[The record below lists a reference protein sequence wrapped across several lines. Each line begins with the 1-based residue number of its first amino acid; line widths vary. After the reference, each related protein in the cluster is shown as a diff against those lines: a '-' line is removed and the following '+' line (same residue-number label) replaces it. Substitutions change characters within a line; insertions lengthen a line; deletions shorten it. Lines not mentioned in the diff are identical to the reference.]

1 MFILAIMCAGILIGN
16 RLFPAKFKHFNES
29 FQILCTL
36 TLIFSMGVSLGNNEN
51 FFQQLFSLGFQ
62 SFLFFLIPSLLSL
75 ILVFL
80 LTKRFFKP
88 TPKEKEAK
96 EK

>member
-36 TLIFSMGVSLGNNEN
+36 TLIFSMGVSLGSNEN

-88 TPKEKEAK
+88 TPKEKETK